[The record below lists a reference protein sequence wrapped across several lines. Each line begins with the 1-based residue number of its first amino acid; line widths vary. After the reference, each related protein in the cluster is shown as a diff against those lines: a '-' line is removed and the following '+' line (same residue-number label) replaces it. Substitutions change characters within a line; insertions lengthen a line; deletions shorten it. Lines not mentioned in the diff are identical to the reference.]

1 MIDYDHHG
9 NFAEVQDYQNQI
21 IQGLN
26 DFNNLKKKHD
36 EAVDRLST
44 NLKDQLR
51 EKLIA
56 FFAKQTKSAA
66 DEYSQEK

>member
-1 MIDYDHHG
+1 MIDYDHHE
-9 NFAEVQDYQNQI
+9 NFAEVKDYQNQI

-56 FFAKQTKSAA
+56 FFAKQMKSSAE
-66 DEYSQEK
+66 EYSQEK